1 MMTKR
6 TKILLSAFCLLCL
19 SSKAQLVNSDQII
32 TLTSSSLV
40 YVSDAFTNTQGTVLN
55 DGKLEVQ
62 GNFTNNDLNSV
73 VFDNQSTGIVALSG
87 GVQEIAGLK
96 TVFPDLALSGSGDKL
111 LKTNVDVA
119 GVLSLGNKQF
129 HVNEFSLHILNPN
142 PDAIIRSEDIS
153 TPGTGFISTDVKGNL
168 VRNTNTNLNYLF
180 PLGSSVSNPALAGVS
195 ILYRPLHFKPEDS
208 NNNTFSASLLNY
220 DPTNDGFDKTKKNG
234 NVRTVSNRYYYM
246 LSQKTGASNVDV
258 TFYQNLTVDQT
269 YSQLVNWSNFL
280 QWEKATPSTISAG
293 TFGDDLNNGMLNR
306 SISYG
311 FLLPFQ
317 NLPVTFSSDIDV
329 TNPFT
334 FYNAF
339 SPDGDNK
346 NDTWTINN
354 IELYPE
360 NKLSVFNR
368 WGDEVLNV
376 KGYTNDKAW
385 DGGNLQSGTYY
396 YILTATIENQPRVF
410 KGFITMINKN

>member
-1 MMTKR
+1 MKR
-6 TKILLSAFCLLCL
+6 TKILLSAFCLLYL
-19 SSKAQLVNSDQII
+19 SSNAQLVNSDQII
-32 TLTSSSLV
+32 TLTANSLV
-40 YVSDAFTNTQGTVLN
+40 YVSDAFINTKGTVFN
-55 DGKLEVQ
+55 DGKLEMT
-62 GNFTNNDLNSV
+62 GHFTNNDLSSF
-73 VFDNQSTGIVALSG
+73 VFDNSSTGVVALSG
-87 GVQEIAGLK
+87 GTQEINGLNK
-96 TVFPDLALSGSGDKL
+96 TVFPDLALSGSGDKI
-111 LKTNVDVA
+111 LKVNSDIA
-119 GVLSLGNKQF
+119 GVLSLGNKQL
-129 HVNEFSLHILNPN
+129 HVNEFTLHVLNTNPN
-142 PDAIIRSEDIS
+142 AIIRSDDIS
-153 TPGTGFISTDVKGNL
+153 TPGTGFISTDLKGNL
-168 VRNTNTNLNYLF
+168 VRNTNTNSNYLF
-180 PLGSSVSNPALAGVS
+180 PLGSSVPNPALAS
-195 ILYRPLHFKPEDS
+195 INILYRPVHFKPEDS

-220 DPTNDGFDKTKKNG
+220 DPTNDGFDKTKKS
-234 NVRTVSNRYYYM
+234 VDIRTVSNKYYYM
-246 LSQKTGASNVDV
+246 MSQKTGTSNVDV

-269 YSQLVNWSNFL
+269 YSQLVNWSSFL
-280 QWEKATPSTISAG
+280 QWEKATPSAISTG
-293 TFGDDLNNGMLNR
+293 TFGDDLNSGRLNR
-306 SISYG
+306 SISYS

-360 NKLSVFNR
+360 NKLSIFNR

-385 DGGNLQSGTYY
+385 HGGKLQSGTYY